1 MECCVPDSP
10 LSSSIEKAKRTFS
23 EAFRSILD
31 SITPSILTGFDS
43 STVQLL
49 LEVCYSYLTDKDI
62 QHQ

>member
-1 MECCVPDSP
+1 MRCSRLPP
-10 LSSSIEKAKRTFS
+10 LFIHRESKEDIFS